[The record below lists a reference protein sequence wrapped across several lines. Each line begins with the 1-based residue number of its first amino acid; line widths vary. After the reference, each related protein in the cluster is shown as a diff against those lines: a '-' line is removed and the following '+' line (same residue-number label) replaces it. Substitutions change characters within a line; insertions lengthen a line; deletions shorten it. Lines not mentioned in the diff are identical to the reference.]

1 MTWFVDV
8 IGYTLEK
15 KEKKKRQTILVV
27 AVGTRPMFN
36 LPGFNP

>member
-15 KEKKKRQTILVV
+15 KEKKSQTILVV